1 MTNATDQNGSDAEY
15 VHKLGPDELPSEAVY
30 SVVAAVSDRP
40 PLELEPLANVVD
52 PDALDRL
59 FGRPSSGFSARRAE
73 FEYCGYRVVVTAD
86 AVRVHV
92 DEAEE

>member
-1 MTNATDQNGSDAEY
+1 MTNTSDQNGGDAEY
-15 VHKLGPDELPSEAVY
+15 VHELGPDELPSEAVY

-40 PLELEPLANVVD
+40 PLELEPLAHVID

-59 FGRPSSGFSARRAE
+59 FGRSSSASSSRRAE

-92 DEAEE
+92 DDADE